1 VIGPILYTTL
11 DLVSTTGNVLSD
23 LLLRITRKW
32 IWLMERCIVSDNGGA
47 IEALPIAIVL
57 GLEAFA
63 CSPRTDSQFAEMRAL
78 VEK

>member
-1 VIGPILYTTL
+1 
-11 DLVSTTGNVLSD
+11 
-23 LLLRITRKW
+23 
-32 IWLMERCIVSDNGGA
+32 MERCIVSDNGGA